1 MRLSRLILL
10 FFATMATAVVSAQT
24 LNDISVKMNEGG
36 KLFNEKKYAQA
47 IPLFKSTL
55 DMIKKSDA
63 EGTEAIEKQAKGLL
77 ADSYRFHAMT
87 LAHGKKF
94 DQAIAEFKLAI
105 AAYDKAGNIAG
116 KRKSEG
122 FISSC
127 YASMAGEK
135 IKVKDFQGASQI
147 CMLGLEANKM
157 DTKLMFLDAN
167 CKEQMNKDAEA
178 IAMYQKIM
186 DIASKTPRLKADG
199 AKAKDML
206 INGQLSAA
214 SELSKK
220 GKTQEALTK
229 INNALKFA
237 PKDPKAELMKIQIY
251 SKAKDYA
258 SVIKFG
264 PAAIA
269 AQTIAAEK
277 STLYFMIGAAYVG
290 INDNANA
297 LENYKKVTAGPN
309 VAAAKA
315 QITEI
320 TKSMEQPK

>member
-10 FFATMATAVVSAQT
+10 FFAIMATTVVSAQT

-36 KLFNEKKYAQA
+36 KMFNEKKYAQA

-87 LAHGKKF
+87 LAQGKKF
-94 DQAIAEFKLAI
+94 DQAIAEFKLAV
-105 AAYDKAGNIAG
+105 AAYDKAGNISG
-116 KRKSEG
+116 KRKAEG
-122 FISSC
+122 LISSC
-127 YASMAGEK
+127 YASMAGDK
-135 IKVKDFQGASQI
+135 IKAKDFQGASKI

-167 CKEQMNKDAEA
+167 CKEKMNKDAEA
-178 IAMYQKIM
+178 IAVYQKIM
-186 DIASKTPRLKADG
+186 EIASKTPRLKADG
-199 AKAKDML
+199 NRAKDML
-206 INGQLSAA
+206 INGQLAA
-214 SELSKK
+214 AADLSKA
-220 GKTQEALTK
+220 GKTQDALVK
-229 INNALKFA
+229 IGNALKFA
-237 PKDPKAELMKIQIY
+237 PKDPKAELMRIQIY

-269 AQTIAAEK
+269 AQTVAAEK
-277 STLYFMIGAAYVG
+277 SNLYFMVGAAYVG
-290 INDNANA
+290 INDNPNA
-297 LENYKKVTAGPN
+297 LINYKKVTTGAN

-315 QITEI
+315 QIEAI
-320 TKSMEQPK
+320 AKSTEQPK